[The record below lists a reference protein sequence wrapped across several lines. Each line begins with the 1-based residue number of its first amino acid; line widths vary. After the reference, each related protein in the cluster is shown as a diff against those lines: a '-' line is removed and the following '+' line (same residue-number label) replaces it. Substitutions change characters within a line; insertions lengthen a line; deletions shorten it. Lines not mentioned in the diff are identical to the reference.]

1 VRAVTVHYHSSEA
14 MPELA
19 NKSVQIA
26 IGSPPFTNHPDGKT
40 LDKLHYLDFIKSVF
54 SEVLRVLEPG
64 GLFVC
69 ANTDLRDHARYNRQ
83 DRHFDGLLW
92 QKHCAIREVAESIGF
107 GCVETKIWAKSLT
120 RNVYRYGFGY
130 IQFFKTPGGK
140 PTSIRGTVSQAFAPD
155 VWVLTGGTYRRD
167 SRGFVFRDAFH
178 PGIVSHCL
186 EQFTS
191 PDDLVLSPFAGS
203 GTVPAVARLLGR
215 RCVAFEIDEKLKPLI
230 EETIAR
236 PDQYP
241 AFLPLVDKK
250 ATKGMKRR
258 LK

>member
-1 VRAVTVHYHSSEA
+1 MTVAVYYHSSEE

-19 NKSVQIA
+19 NHSVQIA
-26 IGSPPFTNHPDGKT
+26 IGSPPFTNHPDGMT
-40 LDKLHYLDFIKSVF
+40 LDKLSYLEFIKSVF
-54 SEVLRVLEPG
+54 CEVLRVLEPG

-83 DRHFDGLLW
+83 DHHFDGLLW
-92 QKHCAIREVAESIGF
+92 QKHCAIREVAENVGF
-107 GCVETKIWAKSLT
+107 RCVETKIWVKSLT
-120 RNVYRYGFGY
+120 RNIYRYGFAY
-130 IQFFKTPGGK
+130 IQFFQKSGGK
-140 PTSIRGTVSQAFAPD
+140 PVSMRGKVTQAFAPD

-191 PDDLVLSPFAGS
+191 PGDLVLSPFAGS

-215 RCVAFEIDEKLKPLI
+215 RCVAFEINVNLNPLI

-236 PDQYP
+236 PERYSV
-241 AFLPLVDKK
+241 FLPLVDKK
-250 ATKGMKRR
+250 AAKGMNQ
-258 LK
+258 